1 MKTKVRKTAERL
13 IVKRISAPQY
23 KKTADGQLEL
33 LISFVDNSGYL
44 RHLPTTKD
52 IFLRAAGRNE
62 EGEAPDGLDFMVHR
76 DFTLHLDKPKKRF
89 DDEDPPTVIGMDIIQ
104 SRVYRSG
111 VVPVS
116 QVGQDTVRIIIE
128 LDGAV
133 MVVDK
138 RPPNFRPD
146 SQRAIIRA
154 IDHLLA
160 EKKGNITAGTA
171 LKSKAGQSLGR
182 IVTAMDGVIEV
193 RPNAAAG
200 RNASR
205 PRGNEETLEDVIAE
219 AGGE

>member
-1 MKTKVRKTAERL
+1 MKTKARKTVERL

-23 KKTADGQLEL
+23 KKTPDGQLEL
-33 LISFVDNSGYL
+33 LISFVDKSGYL

-62 EGEAPDGLDFMVHR
+62 EGEAPDGLDFLVHR
-76 DFTLHLDKPKKRF
+76 DFTLHLDKRNKF
-89 DDEDPPTVIGMDIIQ
+89 DDADKPTVIGLDIIQ

-111 VVPVS
+111 VVPTH
-116 QVGQDTVRIIIE
+116 QVGQETLRIIVE

-146 SQRAIIRA
+146 AQRAIIA
-154 IDHLLA
+154 ALDNMLV
-160 EKKGNITAGTA
+160 EKKGNITAGTP

-182 IVTAMDGVIEV
+182 VVTAMDGVIEV

-200 RNASR
+200 RNSSR
-205 PRGNEETLEDVIAE
+205 PKGADSALEEVIAE
-219 AGGE
+219 TEDS